1 MGHVTL
7 LGEIQSQVVTGV
19 RGAHLAWKQRSLVIR
34 GRPLITGI
42 EDFLTWDDI
51 HLEARVCSSEH
62 GYPGLHCRGSC
73 VQGPLVEAG
82 WPRTTGSRTPPTELT
97 PLEIQRV
104 QFKARNPR
112 PALPRQPRAGLHRV
126 QDKQLRGRGLQ

>member
-7 LGEIQSQVVTGV
+7 WREIPPQKTTWVH
-19 RGAHLAWKQRSLVIR
+19 GAHLAWKQRSLVTG

-62 GYPGLHCRGSC
+62 GYPGLHYRGN
-73 VQGPLVEAG
+73 LV
-82 WPRTTGSRTPPTELT
+82 
-97 PLEIQRV
+97 
-104 QFKARNPR
+104 
-112 PALPRQPRAGLHRV
+112 
-126 QDKQLRGRGLQ
+126 